1 MVEALTAWRGLIL
14 KYVTGGC
21 IVFIQASLPLVVQS
35 NIARR
40 TKTKADNTRCIYSS
54 KELKLPRTKAF
65 RGIRACNADGSKWYI
80 RPHKQSHTGWFN
92 RATPLSPPGWT
103 PFFVWQISKA
113 NLKCLYRFRNKQLKE
128 TFCGSPVSP
137 QHTFLPFNPDWS
149 YTDCQGRW

>member
-65 RGIRACNADGSKWYI
+65 RGIRACNADGSK
-80 RPHKQSHTGWFN
+80 
-92 RATPLSPPGWT
+92 
-103 PFFVWQISKA
+103 
-113 NLKCLYRFRNKQLKE
+113 
-128 TFCGSPVSP
+128 
-137 QHTFLPFNPDWS
+137 
-149 YTDCQGRW
+149 